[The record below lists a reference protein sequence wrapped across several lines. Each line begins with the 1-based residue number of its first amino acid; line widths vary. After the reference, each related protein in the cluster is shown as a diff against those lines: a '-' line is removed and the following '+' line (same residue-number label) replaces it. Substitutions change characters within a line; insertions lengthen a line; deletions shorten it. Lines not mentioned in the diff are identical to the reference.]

1 MNAGDFFTIQ
11 SRGIQLVAE
20 CAGMS
25 AEDFLAMGADG
36 TTAAEFAHLVQ
47 VYFEP
52 ADAPSSRN
60 RSRTRNRSAQSEARD
75 RAAAKAQARAEAQA
89 KSLATAQ
96 AAARDFATKQGHSLR
111 TLTRIEEHVSRVSK
125 DRRWELRLLL
135 CSLPWQEHDTAAADF
150 RGPSKQSNPERGVR
164 MTRRANGNHTMSI
177 TDTPQAVAD
186 MYGVLTAQA
195 TAEAQAAAEAQVA
208 AAEESLPG
216 LNGDISS
223 ERDGTTASPDQHG
236 SNAAAAGPHGD
247 TATDSDTTAG
257 GQANAD
263 LNGSNTADHHD
274 DGDGGDSD
282 RGAGKPY
289 RPSPVELVD
298 AAHTIFFGTD
308 DNDDSVPHATRPQ
321 VRTNVIIRLEDLD
334 TIIHGHGEEIT
345 VELTNGARMTGA
357 QLVARKLAE
366 IGLIT
371 LVHPFT
377 GPVNLYTARSASY
390 KQRLMAWA
398 EHPTCAWPGCNKPA
412 EESQIHHIRR
422 HKDNGQTEP
431 SNLVPLCKYHNGTN
445 DDDPTKPT
453 GRGIIDRI
461 NGRIVWFPPWGGPP
475 WYIPSPAHPDPPPHP
490 PDPPEPPEPPEPPQ
504 RE

>member
-1 MNAGDFFTIQ
+1 MYAGDFFTIQ
-11 SRGIQLVAE
+11 SRGIHLVAE
-20 CAGMS
+20 CVGMS

-47 VYFEP
+47 VCFES

-60 RSRTRNRSAQSEARD
+60 RSSKAQARNRSAQSEARD
-75 RAAAKAQARAEAQA
+75 RAAAKAQAQA

-195 TAEAQAAAEAQVA
+195 QAAAQAKAETQAAAEAQVA
-208 AAEESLPG
+208 AEAQAHAAQESHPG
-216 LNGDISS
+216 LDNNADPDLNGA
-223 ERDGTTASPDQHG
+223 EP
-236 SNAAAAGPHGD
+236 
-247 TATDSDTTAG
+247 DTTG
-257 GQANAD
+257 GQVNAD
-263 LNGSNTADHHD
+263 LYGSNNADHLDADRHD
-274 DGDGGDSD
+274 GGDGGDGVDSG
-282 RGAGKPY
+282 RVAGRPY
-289 RPSPVELVD
+289 RPSPVDLVD

-308 DNDDSVPHATRPQ
+308 DNDDSVPHAARPQ

-357 QLVARKLAE
+357 QLVARKLAD

-371 LVHPFT
+371 LVHPFA

-453 GRGIIDRI
+453 GRGIIERL

-490 PDPPEPPEPPEPPQ
+490 PHPPHSPNPPDPPQ

>member
-1 MNAGDFFTIQ
+1 
-11 SRGIQLVAE
+11 
-20 CAGMS
+20 
-25 AEDFLAMGADG
+25 
-36 TTAAEFAHLVQ
+36 
-47 VYFEP
+47 
-52 ADAPSSRN
+52 
-60 RSRTRNRSAQSEARD
+60 
-75 RAAAKAQARAEAQA
+75 
-89 KSLATAQ
+89 
-96 AAARDFATKQGHSLR
+96 
-111 TLTRIEEHVSRVSK
+111 
-125 DRRWELRLLL
+125 
-135 CSLPWQEHDTAAADF
+135 
-150 RGPSKQSNPERGVR
+150 

-195 TAEAQAAAEAQVA
+195 TAEAQAAADAQA
-208 AAEESLPG
+208 AAEAQAHAAQESLPG
-216 LNGDISS
+216 LDNNADPDLNGA
-223 ERDGTTASPDQHG
+223 EP
-236 SNAAAAGPHGD
+236 
-247 TATDSDTTAG
+247 DTTG
-257 GQANAD
+257 SRANAD
-263 LNGSNTADHHD
+263 LSGSNTADHHD
-274 DGDGGDSD
+274 ADHHDGDDGGGTG
-282 RGAGKPY
+282 RAPGRPY

-308 DNDDSVPHATRPQ
+308 DNDDSVPHAARPQ

-357 QLVARKLAE
+357 QLVARKLAD

-371 LVHPFT
+371 LIHPFT

-475 WYIPSPAHPDPPPHP
+475 WYIPSPAHPDPPPSLPHS
-490 PDPPEPPEPPEPPQ
+490 PEPPQ

>member
-1 MNAGDFFTIQ
+1 
-11 SRGIQLVAE
+11 
-20 CAGMS
+20 
-25 AEDFLAMGADG
+25 
-36 TTAAEFAHLVQ
+36 
-47 VYFEP
+47 
-52 ADAPSSRN
+52 
-60 RSRTRNRSAQSEARD
+60 
-75 RAAAKAQARAEAQA
+75 
-89 KSLATAQ
+89 
-96 AAARDFATKQGHSLR
+96 
-111 TLTRIEEHVSRVSK
+111 
-125 DRRWELRLLL
+125 
-135 CSLPWQEHDTAAADF
+135 
-150 RGPSKQSNPERGVR
+150 
-164 MTRRANGNHTMSI
+164 MSI

-195 TAEAQAAAEAQVA
+195 QAAAEAQAAAQAQAAAEAQA
-208 AAEESLPG
+208 AAAQESLPD
-216 LNGDISS
+216 LNGDTSS
-223 ERDGTTASPDQHG
+223 NRDSTTDPGQHD
-236 SNAAAAGPHGD
+236 SHNPAAGPHGD
-247 TATDSDTTAG
+247 TVPDSDRDGAKPDTTG

-263 LNGSNTADHHD
+263 VYGSDTADHHD
-274 DGDGGDSD
+274 GGDGGDP
-282 RGAGKPY
+282 GQVAGRPY
-289 RPSPVELVD
+289 RPSPVDLVD

-308 DNDDSVPHATRPQ
+308 DNDNSVPHAARPQ

-453 GRGIIDRI
+453 GRGIIERL

-490 PDPPEPPEPPEPPQ
+490 PHPPHSPNPPDPPQ

>member
-1 MNAGDFFTIQ
+1 
-11 SRGIQLVAE
+11 
-20 CAGMS
+20 
-25 AEDFLAMGADG
+25 
-36 TTAAEFAHLVQ
+36 
-47 VYFEP
+47 
-52 ADAPSSRN
+52 
-60 RSRTRNRSAQSEARD
+60 
-75 RAAAKAQARAEAQA
+75 
-89 KSLATAQ
+89 
-96 AAARDFATKQGHSLR
+96 
-111 TLTRIEEHVSRVSK
+111 
-125 DRRWELRLLL
+125 
-135 CSLPWQEHDTAAADF
+135 
-150 RGPSKQSNPERGVR
+150 
-164 MTRRANGNHTMSI
+164 MSI

-195 TAEAQAAAEAQVA
+195 AAEAHAAAEAQVA
-208 AAEESLPG
+208 AEAQAATAQESLPG
-216 LNGDISS
+216 LNGDTSS
-223 ERDGTTASPDQHG
+223 KRDGTTASPDQHG
-236 SNAAAAGPHGD
+236 SHNAAAGPHGD
-247 TATDSDTTAG
+247 TAADPNTAG
-257 GQANAD
+257 GQTNAD
-263 LNGSNTADHHD
+263 LNGSNTADQNDGSNNANHLDADHHD
-274 DGDGGDSD
+274 GGDGGDS
-282 RGAGKPY
+282 GQVAGRPY
-289 RPSPVELVD
+289 RPSPVDLVD

-308 DNDDSVPHATRPQ
+308 DNDESVPHAARPQ

-334 TIIHGHGEEIT
+334 KIIHGHGEEIT

-422 HKDNGQTEP
+422 HKDNGLTEP

-490 PDPPEPPEPPEPPQ
+490 PHSPNPPDPPQ

>member
-1 MNAGDFFTIQ
+1 MYAGDFFTIQ
-11 SRGIQLVAE
+11 SRGIHLVAE
-20 CAGMS
+20 CVGMS

-60 RSRTRNRSAQSEARD
+60 RSSKAQARNRSAQSEARD
-75 RAAAKAQARAEAQA
+75 RAAAKAQAQA

-195 TAEAQAAAEAQVA
+195 TAEAQAAADAQA
-208 AAEESLPG
+208 AAEAQAHAAQESLPG
-216 LNGDISS
+216 LDNNADPDLNGA
-223 ERDGTTASPDQHG
+223 EP
-236 SNAAAAGPHGD
+236 
-247 TATDSDTTAG
+247 DTTG
-257 GQANAD
+257 SRANAD
-263 LNGSNTADHHD
+263 LSGSNTADHHD
-274 DGDGGDSD
+274 ADHHDGDDGGGTG
-282 RGAGKPY
+282 RAPGRPY

-308 DNDDSVPHATRPQ
+308 DNDDSVPHAARPQ

-357 QLVARKLAE
+357 QLVARKLAD

-371 LVHPFT
+371 LIHPFT

-475 WYIPSPAHPDPPPHP
+475 WYIPSPAHPDPPPSLPHS
-490 PDPPEPPEPPEPPQ
+490 PEPPQ